1 MIGYD
6 CSRAP
11 TLRERTVV
19 SAREEPG
26 RSELSEAEA
35 VRCAQ
40 HGDAVAFKQ
49 LYQLHS
55 RRIYTLFLRMVA
67 NPTEA
72 EDLTQEAFLRVFRKI
87 STFRGESAFSTWLHR
102 VALNVALMHLRRKS
116 LVETSL
122 DEMTAP
128 DADRGEPGKEVGG
141 PDLSLTWLVDR
152 VNLERAVAQLPP
164 TCRMVFVLHDIQG
177 FKHREIAGMMG
188 WSVGTSKVQLHRA
201 HRRLRDLLRETLAS
215 GSVISKAIG
224 QNNQCAPLY

>member
-1 MIGYD
+1 MTD
-6 CSRAP
+6 PKQR
-11 TLRERTVV
+11 
-19 SAREEPG
+19 PG
-26 RSELSEAEA
+26 TELSEAQAIERAQQGDGEA
-35 VRCAQ
+35 FQV
-40 HGDAVAFKQ
+40 
-49 LYQLHS
+49 LYDMHK
-55 RRIYTLFLRMVA
+55 RRVYSLCLRMTA
-67 NPTEA
+67 NTAEA

-87 STFRGESAFSTWLHR
+87 STFRGQSSFSTWLHR
-102 VALNVALMHLRRKS
+102 VALNIALMHLRRKCH
-116 LVETSL
+116 VETSL

-128 DADRGEPGKEVGG
+128 DPNRGEQGKEVGG

-188 WSVGTSKVQLHRA
+188 WSIGTSKVQLHRA
-201 HRRLRDLLRETLAS
+201 HRRLRDLLQETLAS

>member
-11 TLRERTVV
+11 TLRERTAF
-19 SAREEPG
+19 SERENPG
-26 RSELSEAEA
+26 RSELPEAEA
-35 VRCAQ
+35 VRRAQ
-40 HGDAVAFKQ
+40 HGDAIAFKQ
-49 LYQLHS
+49 LYQFHS
-55 RRIYTLFLRMVA
+55 RHIYNLFLRMVA

-87 STFRGESAFSTWLHR
+87 STFRGESSFSTWLHR
-102 VALNVALMHLRRKS
+102 VALNIALMHLRRKCH
-116 LVETSL
+116 VETSL
-122 DEMTAP
+122 DEMTGP
-128 DADRGEPGKEVGG
+128 DPNRGEQGKEVGG

-188 WSVGTSKVQLHRA
+188 WSIGTSKVQLHRA

>member
-11 TLRERTVV
+11 TLRQRTAFSER
-19 SAREEPG
+19 ENPG
-26 RSELSEAEA
+26 RSELPEAEA
-35 VRCAQ
+35 VRRAQ
-40 HGDAVAFKQ
+40 HGDAIAFKQ

-102 VALNVALMHLRRKS
+102 VALN
-116 LVETSL
+116 
-122 DEMTAP
+122 
-128 DADRGEPGKEVGG
+128 
-141 PDLSLTWLVDR
+141 
-152 VNLERAVAQLPP
+152 LERAVAQLPP

-201 HRRLRDLLRETLAS
+201 HRRLRDLLRETLTS
-215 GSVISKAIG
+215 GSVISKATG

>member
-1 MIGYD
+1 M
-6 CSRAP
+6 P
-11 TLRERTVV
+11 
-19 SAREEPG
+19 
-26 RSELSEAEA
+26 EAEA
-35 VRCAQ
+35 VRRAQ
-40 HGDAVAFKQ
+40 HGDAIAFKQ
-49 LYQLHS
+49 LYQFHS
-55 RRIYTLFLRMVA
+55 RHIYNLFLRMVA

-201 HRRLRDLLRETLAS
+201 HMRLRDLLRETLTS
-215 GSVISKAIG
+215 GSVISKATG

>member
-11 TLRERTVV
+11 TLRQRTAFSER
-19 SAREEPG
+19 ENPG
-26 RSELSEAEA
+26 GSELPEAEA
-35 VRCAQ
+35 VRRAQ
-40 HGDAVAFKQ
+40 HGDAIAFKQ
-49 LYQLHS
+49 LYQFHS
-55 RRIYTLFLRMVA
+55 RHIYNLFLRMVA

-122 DEMTAP
+122 DEITAP
-128 DADRGEPGKEVGG
+128 DPDRGEPGKEVGG

-201 HRRLRDLLRETLAS
+201 HMRLRDLLRETLTS

>member
-1 MIGYD
+1 L
-6 CSRAP
+6 P
-11 TLRERTVV
+11 
-19 SAREEPG
+19 
-26 RSELSEAEA
+26 EAEA
-35 VRCAQ
+35 VRRAQ
-40 HGDAVAFKQ
+40 HGDAIAFKQ
-49 LYQLHS
+49 LYQFHS
-55 RRIYTLFLRMVA
+55 RHIYNLFLRMVA

>member
-1 MIGYD
+1 M
-6 CSRAP
+6 R
-11 TLRERTVV
+11 
-19 SAREEPG
+19 
-26 RSELSEAEA
+26 
-35 VRCAQ
+35 
-40 HGDAVAFKQ
+40 
-49 LYQLHS
+49 LHS
-55 RRIYTLFLRMVA
+55 FPTRRSS
-67 NPTEA
+67 
-72 EDLTQEAFLRVFRKI
+72 DL
-87 STFRGESAFSTWLHR
+87 GESAFSTWLHR

-122 DEMTAP
+122 DEMTAL

-201 HRRLRDLLRETLAS
+201 HRRLRDLLRETLTS
-215 GSVISKAIG
+215 GSVISKATG